1 MICLVPVTYG
11 TPRVHLWYTCGA
23 EYHMDIII
31 IIYIPYILLSV
42 IHLIIVCAAGTLCA
56 QDRMVWYLYE
66 IQSG

>member
-1 MICLVPVTYG
+1 MVMNTI
-11 TPRVHLWYTCGA
+11 WI
-23 EYHMDIII
+23 III

-66 IQSG
+66 IQSDDVMI